1 LRESSARDWRPITTD
16 VYGTTHKVTGLKPK
30 QDYQFRLRG
39 VTDQGQTDYVY
50 SVNITEKLS
59 ISFKNIVESGIK
71 HHYVTKFV
79 SDLRQVGSILRVLR
93 FPPPIK
99 LTATI

>member
-1 LRESSARDWRPITTD
+1 MRESSARDWRPITTD

-50 SVNITEKLS
+50 SVPLHRRTGNRYSSFIADLYIIPLIFTGLGWFMFMVFNATFNNI
-59 ISFKNIVESGIK
+59 FKRN
-71 HHYVTKFV
+71 
-79 SDLRQVGSILRVLR
+79 
-93 FPPPIK
+93 
-99 LTATI
+99 